1 MKTGDFVGLFRSY
14 LPMNERVQII
24 WLDQQYLLLHFPS
37 EEISKKIQE
46 DYQNLHSKRVL
57 RLLKVGHKE
66 EKFGFHSFT
75 ILPYQKYEEL
85 CGARKPAASLKR
97 EAPQEEVTV
106 FETKRFCLSRIK
118 RPEKQSKGCQII

>member
-57 RLLKVGHKE
+57 SVL
-66 EKFGFHSFT
+66 
-75 ILPYQKYEEL
+75 
-85 CGARKPAASLKR
+85 
-97 EAPQEEVTV
+97 
-106 FETKRFCLSRIK
+106 
-118 RPEKQSKGCQII
+118 